1 MKFVDILGEA
11 ELSDDY
17 RKVSRKVK
25 LMYKTLRT
33 GGFKVD
39 KLIPN
44 MVPFWTGFEMIDD
57 GDALITYEL
66 PATYHLTSG
75 NASSSYK
82 IIITGI
88 TINCEKY
95 PALADDI
102 DVREDLLR
110 RLARK
115 LNNALKVT
123 FNEGE
128 YIELSIRKKDNLPSY
143 GFENMLDE
151 SVVDSED
158 KYLVNKIK
166 LAFRVL
172 KNGNASFDHPFYNS
186 QTKTLQHRNVDFKYE
201 LPNHIRIH
209 KNSGDTTY
217 PFTIQVPEFKIES
230 ERYHS
235 LHTKSEIREKIL
247 RIIADKLNKI
257 VGTSIGVEERINI
270 VFEKPHHNK
279 NLTTPITIRESVV
292 TDSQEQKRI
301 INKTKLVYKSF
312 RKGKVKV
319 RVPPIFNNGETVV
332 VTANYEL
339 PTKFKIRLDFENS
352 WNRPIQIFVP
362 IEDIKIE
369 YDFKAKNDAVQN
381 ELMQSFRHKIKM
393 RFVDYDS
400 NCDLHFIS
408 PSNSIKNTEDH
419 IVKEERLWDKS
430 TEDYSQIVKK
440 IPTLYKAFKKGKV
453 TLDLASWD
461 LGRVI
466 EPKKVTINYNLSD
479 LYKVETDPFENNY
492 NVKILIP
499 TIILDCLEEPDLKS
513 SQSAK
518 LKVLEVVRKKFNQFG
533 VTIFLRPTQFHLKH
547 NGTWVNL

>member
-1 MKFVDILGEA
+1 M
-11 ELSDDY
+11 Y
-17 RKVSRKVK
+17 R
-25 LMYKTLRT
+25 TLRT
-33 GGFKVD
+33 GGFKID

-66 PATYHLTSG
+66 PTTYHLTSG

-95 PALADDI
+95 PGLADDI

-151 SVVDSED
+151 SSNE
-158 KYLVNKIK
+158 
-166 LAFRVL
+166 
-172 KNGNASFDHPFYNS
+172 
-186 QTKTLQHRNVDFKYE
+186 QQ
-201 LPNHIRIH
+201 RI
-209 KNSGDTTY
+209 
-217 PFTIQVPEFKIES
+217 V
-230 ERYHS
+230 
-235 LHTKSEIREKIL
+235 
-247 RIIADKLNKI
+247 
-257 VGTSIGVEERINI
+257 
-270 VFEKPHHNK
+270 
-279 NLTTPITIRESVV
+279 
-292 TDSQEQKRI
+292 
-301 INKTKLVYKSF
+301 NKTKLVYKSF

-362 IEDIKIE
+362 KKDVKIE

-381 ELMQSFRHKIKM
+381 ELLESFRHKIKM

-408 PSNSIKNTEDH
+408 PSNSIKNTEVH
-419 IVKEERLWDKS
+419 VVKEERLWDKS

-440 IPTLYKAFKKGKV
+440 IPTLYKAFKKGKI
-453 TLDLASWD
+453 TLELASWD

-499 TIILDCLEEPDLKS
+499 TIILDCPEEPDLKS

>member
-1 MKFVDILGEA
+1 MKFVDILGESM
-11 ELSDDY
+11 LSDEY

-33 GGFKVD
+33 GGFKID

-66 PATYHLTSG
+66 PTTYHLTSG

-143 GFENMLDE
+143 GFENMIDE

-209 KNSGDTTY
+209 KNSGDTTH

-230 ERYHS
+230 ERYSS
-235 LHTKSEIREKIL
+235 LHNKSEIREKIL

-292 TDSQEQKRI
+292 DDPIEQEKQIEKAKI
-301 INKTKLVYKSF
+301 VYKAF
-312 RKGKVKV
+312 RKGTLKFK
-319 RVPPIFNNGETVV
+319 INDNLDGEHVIV
-332 VTANYEL
+332 AKYEL
-339 PTKFKIRLDFENS
+339 PKVYKLKTSFLEEYMRNIGIIVNWK
-352 WNRPIQIFVP
+352 
-362 IEDIKIE
+362 DIKCEIIE
-369 YDFKAKNDAVQN
+369 GPKNTRKPIIDYVLQMIKQRIERFEYNIVLHFDNQKPNDVKGGQIIALKEEKENEHETLVKKAPTVFKA
-381 ELMQSFRHKIKM
+381 L
-393 RFVDYDS
+393 
-400 NCDLHFIS
+400 
-408 PSNSIKNTEDH
+408 
-419 IVKEERLWDKS
+419 
-430 TEDYSQIVKK
+430 
-440 IPTLYKAFKKGKV
+440 KKGKITMDV
-453 TLDLASWD
+453 DFLSDWRSQTQKKYTFNYD
-461 LGRVI
+461 LGNVYI
-466 EPKKVTINYNLSD
+466 I
-479 LYKVETDPFENNY
+479 ETDPFENNY
-492 NVKILIP
+492 NVKVLIP
-499 TIILDCLEEPDLKS
+499 TIKINCEENPDLNNNQRIKMDILDKIK
-513 SQSAK
+513 Q
-518 LKVLEVVRKKFNQFG
+518 KFQQFG
-533 VTIFLRPTQFHLKH
+533 LNVIQRATKFHLKH
-547 NGTWVNL
+547 NGTWVKL

>member
-1 MKFVDILGEA
+1 MKFVDILGESM
-11 ELSDDY
+11 LSDDY

-33 GGFKVD
+33 GGFKID

-66 PATYHLTSG
+66 PTTYHLTSG

-95 PALADDI
+95 PGLSDDI

-143 GFENMLDE
+143 GFENMVDE

-209 KNSGDTTY
+209 KNFGDTLN

-230 ERYHS
+230 EKYS
-235 LHTKSEIREKIL
+235 TLHTKSEIREKIL

-257 VGTSIGVEERINI
+257 VGTSIDVEERINI

-292 TDSQEQKRI
+292 TDSQEQEQI
-301 INKTKLVYKSF
+301 IKKSKLVYKSF

-319 RVPPIFNNGETVV
+319 ILPPVFNDGQEIEVV
-332 VTANYEL
+332 AKYEL
-339 PTKFKIRLDFENS
+339 PTKFKIRLDFKQVFMRS
-352 WNRPIQIFVP
+352 VTIFLPIDSVKFEFDYKSKNKA
-362 IEDIKIE
+362 IE
-369 YDFKAKNDAVQN
+369 N
-381 ELMQSFRHKIKM
+381 ELLEQLRHKIKM
-393 RFVDYDS
+393 KFVHFDS
-400 NCDLHFIS
+400 NCDLIFTKY
-408 PSNSIKNTEDH
+408 PDAFRNADDH
-419 IVKEERLWDKS
+419 IVKEEESKHDHL
-430 TEDYSQIVKK
+430 IKK
-440 IPTLYKAFKKGKV
+440 IPLVYKALKKG
-453 TLDLASWD
+453 TIELTIHEWD
-461 LGRVI
+461 YDRIKSPQLEQI
-466 EPKKVTINYNLSD
+466 KFHYELPD
-479 LYKVETDPFENNY
+479 LYKIKTDDFS
-492 NVKILIP
+492 NVYPVIILVPEIKITCPDQPELVKQSIKQKIL
-499 TIILDCLEEPDLKS
+499 D
-513 SQSAK
+513 K
-518 LKVLEVVRKKFNQFG
+518 LKRKFSHFDL
-533 VTIFLRPTQFHLKH
+533 TLFSRPSEFFRRD
-547 NGTWVNL
+547 NGTWTNL